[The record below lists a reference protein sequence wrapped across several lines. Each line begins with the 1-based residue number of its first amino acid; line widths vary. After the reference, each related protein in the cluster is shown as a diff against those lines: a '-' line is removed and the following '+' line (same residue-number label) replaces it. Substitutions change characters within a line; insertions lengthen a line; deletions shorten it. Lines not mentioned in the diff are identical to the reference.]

1 MAGPFSFLRNVFDHS
16 RLVLALLKVLRL
28 VLTLGLVWLA
38 VLFAEHIV
46 IPSLGLEN
54 RPDIVGV
61 LFLLGLMVIIGYVAV
76 VAFQVAGR
84 IIERVASACGF
95 DLK

>member
-1 MAGPFSFLRNVFDHS
+1 MTGPFSFLRNFFDGARLVPALLTVL
-16 RLVLALLKVLRL
+16 RLVLALAI
-28 VLTLGLVWLA
+28 TWLA
-38 VLFAEHIV
+38 VLFAGHVIV
-46 IPSLGLEN
+46 PSFGLEN
-54 RPDIVGV
+54 RPDIVRV
-61 LFLLGLMVIIGYVAV
+61 LFLLGLVVIIGYVAV